1 MNLFRKF
8 AFRIKPGVPKR
19 YLLLVAAVVWT
30 FAGGMLFTKGFSYL
44 MAHSDMLWLRL
55 VVGIIFGVA
64 FFWLLFMRISLKHIN
79 RIKSIDVVR
88 PCIFSFF
95 DFKSYLMMGVMISM
109 GVALRHLNFINK
121 TYLFNFYVAMGVP
134 LLLSAAR
141 FYWAWIRY
149 HKVVE
154 D

>member
-1 MNLFRKF
+1 MNLFRKL

-30 FAGGMLFTKGFSYL
+30 FAGGMLLGKGASYL
-44 MAHSDMLWLRL
+44 MAHSDMLLLRL
-55 VVGIIFGVA
+55 IVGVIFGVA

-79 RIKSIDVVR
+79 RIRSIDVVR

-95 DFKSYLMMGVMISM
+95 DFKSYLMMGGMVSM
-109 GVALRHLNFINK
+109 GIALRHLNFINK

-134 LLLSAAR
+134 LLLSAVR
-141 FYWAWIRY
+141 FLWAWVRY
-149 HKVVE
+149 HRVVE

>member
-1 MNLFRKF
+1 MNLFRKL

-30 FAGGMLFTKGFSYL
+30 FAGGMLFTKGLTYL
-44 MAHSDMLWLRL
+44 LAHPDMLWLRL
-55 VVGIIFGVA
+55 VAGSIFGVA

-79 RIKSIDVVR
+79 RIRSIDVVR

-95 DFKSYLMMGVMISM
+95 DFKSYLMMGGMISM
-109 GVALRHLNFINK
+109 GIALRHLNFINK

-141 FYWAWIRY
+141 FYWAWVRY
-149 HKVVE
+149 HRVVE